1 MYNTVN
7 VMFANKTKPQQERKK
22 GQLVHVISSSS
33 LWIQISTS
41 ANVNW
46 TAAGGRL
53 ASVFIYIFCG
63 KDCHSCICL
72 YIPPP
77 PHHAAPELVSRVQL
91 HTVVAQIDRYMYYD
105 QVSSSVCL
113 NADLCFFL
121 CRPVVSRSSTQLGY
135 SLPSPDTQLGYSVL
149 PSGRERFFIG
159 PAFGGDLDDVLLEQ
173 DPSKENKYFGN
184 IQYSLMQGKMQS
196 KMQS

>member
-1 MYNTVN
+1 MDTNQYKCKCKLDGSRGEASISLHLHFLWNGLP
-7 VMFANKTKPQQERKK
+7 F
-22 GQLVHVISSSS
+22 LHLFVH
-33 LWIQISTS
+33 
-41 ANVNW
+41 
-46 TAAGGRL
+46 
-53 ASVFIYIFCG
+53 
-63 KDCHSCICL
+63 
-72 YIPPP
+72 PPHP

-91 HTVVAQIDRYMYYD
+91 HTVVTQTDRYMYYD

-159 PAFGGDLDDVLLEQ
+159 PAFGGDLDDALLE
-173 DPSKENKYFGN
+173 
-184 IQYSLMQGKMQS
+184 
-196 KMQS
+196 